1 MENDETQNGNN
12 VDSYIYIYTYIYF
25 FLVRVQYIYFLIASL
40 WLNYLKLSA
49 FYNLINCF
57 HETQ

>member
-1 MENDETQNGNN
+1 MKNDETQNGNN
-12 VDSYIYIYTYIYF
+12 VDSYIYIYIF

-57 HETQ
+57 YETQ

>member
-1 MENDETQNGNN
+1 MENDKTQTGNN
-12 VDSYIYIYTYIYF
+12 VDSNIYIYIYI
-25 FLVRVQYIYFLIASL
+25 LVRVQYIYFLIASL

-57 HETQ
+57 YETQ